1 MRNFIPIF
9 SLMFFFSF
17 CSHAAMTA
25 SGCKEKIRS
34 AYQSRTGKTL
44 DDGSNNVLIDICK
57 GIIDEIQANA
67 KVQVGISVNIP
78 STSSPGTPSTGSTNS
93 QGTIQ

>member
-1 MRNFIPIF
+1 MKNVILIF
-9 SLMFFFSF
+9 SLIFFASL
-17 CSHAAMTA
+17 SSQAAMTA
-25 SGCKEKIRS
+25 SGCKEKIRA
-34 AYQSRTGKTL
+34 AYQARTGKTL

-78 STSSPGTPSTGSTNS
+78 STSSPGSPSTGVTNS